1 MRFRG
6 KWINWDEVL
15 GRIALAGGGVLVWA
29 LVVFFIFQTCALA
42 DTITVPVSDP
52 RAQAAIEHWKEKALA
67 YQAHLQAEKKK
78 REQAEADTR
87 TLHGVPA
94 IGNVGPCGNAW
105 WVNSQQSLRRVVEVC
120 AALYR
125 NYSPAAQALGAP
137 GFRLQSCTTKLWYK
151 QHKGSLNLWAVL
163 YHGDQLGPDPGHDGK
178 AREAWPW
185 EHEAWQTCK
194 DGNYA
199 RLRGW

>member
-1 MRFRG
+1 MSG
-6 KWINWDEVL
+6 KRWIDWDEVL
-15 GRIALAGGGVLVWA
+15 GRICMACCSLLFLSASALCIAA
-29 LVVFFIFQTCALA
+29 TCAKA
-42 DTITVPVSDP
+42 DTVTVPVSDP
-52 RAQAAIEHWKEKALA
+52 RAQAAIEHWKEKAIL
-67 YQAHLQAEKKK
+67 YQKHLQEQK
-78 REQAEADTR
+78 RRQEQAEADTR

-120 AALYR
+120 NALYR
-125 NYSPAAQALGAP
+125 NYSAAAQALGAP

-151 QHKGSLNLWAVL
+151 QHKNMLNTWAIL
-163 YHGDQLGPDPGHDGK
+163 YHPDQLGPDPGHDGK

-185 EHEAWQTCK
+185 EHEAWQSCR